1 MPHCIDRSTAAGL
14 ISAVAILTSSIAKAD
29 VRFELTDYHATVWL
43 SGEIKSSDARMI
55 TAFIDALPSNLAR
68 NPGVILDSSGGSVAA
83 AMAIGRLLRKHQAK
97 VLLDREASCV
107 SSCTL
112 VLAAATTR
120 MVYGK
125 VGVHRPYYDLGPDEE
140 RVTPK
145 AIREMLDQVGVYL
158 DEMNI
163 QPSLFEMMVST
174 APEDVRYLND
184 DEIVFLFPLY
194 DPIFEE
200 SEVGRQAQAFG
211 ISTVEYRQ
219 RKMEADA
226 TCPAADISTVDG
238 LEENLDCR
246 AAVMWA
252 TTPTI
257 YYERYSAWRE
267 FCDATTREQCKEHR
281 KEFLAGQRS
290 R

>member
-1 MPHCIDRSTAAGL
+1 MIQCITRSTAAGL
-14 ISAVAILTSSIAKAD
+14 ILAVALLTSSIAKAD
-29 VRFELTDYHATVWL
+29 VRVELTNSHATVWL
-43 SGEIKSSDARMI
+43 SGEIKSSDATI
-55 TAFIDALPSNLAR
+55 VAAFIDALPSNLAT

-97 VLLDREASCV
+97 ALLDREASCV

-120 MVYGK
+120 MVYGR
-125 VGVHRPYYDLGPDEE
+125 VGVHRPYFDLGPDEE

-145 AIREMLDQVGVYL
+145 IIREMLDQVGDYL

-163 QPSLFEMMVST
+163 QPSLFELMIST
-174 APEDVRYLND
+174 APENVRYLND
-184 DEIVFLFPLY
+184 NEIVFFFPLY
-194 DPIFEE
+194 DPAFEE
-200 SEVGRQAQAFG
+200 SEVGRKAQAYG

-219 RKMEADA
+219 RELEAET
-226 TCPAADISTVDG
+226 TCPAADVSAAED
-238 LEENLDCR
+238 LLNLFDCR
-246 AAVMWA
+246 EAVMWG
-252 TTPTI
+252 TTQRI
-257 YYERYSAWRE
+257 YDERYSAWRE

-281 KEFLAGQRS
+281 REFLTGQRP